1 MPPSQAST
9 PASHSTKDS
18 GVGLQYPGTS
28 PPRRGCSQ
36 VRKEDLPR
44 SRGCWV
50 YSPVRN
56 RLHKTNLDKAGR
68 AKEDREGNEEAHAH
82 KDPPFVPPPG
92 TVIYTVLPDGAPLPE
107 GTVAYGPPPA
117 AANGGSIAPGSVI
130 YGPPPVGA
138 QVVYGLL
145 PPNFTVPL
153 IPFGDLHCNVP
164 KHHDL
169 VRYRVAGL

>member
-1 MPPSQAST
+1 MF
-9 PASHSTKDS
+9 
-18 GVGLQYPGTS
+18 
-28 PPRRGCSQ
+28 
-36 VRKEDLPR
+36 
-44 SRGCWV
+44 
-50 YSPVRN
+50 
-56 RLHKTNLDKAGR
+56 KAGR
-68 AKEDREGNEEAHAH
+68 AEEDSEGNVEARAH
-82 KDPPFVPPPG
+82 KDLPFVPPPG
-92 TVIYTVLPDGAPLPE
+92 TVIYTALPDGAPLPQ

-153 IPFGDLHCNVP
+153 IPFGDLRCNVP

-169 VRYRVAGL
+169 VRHRVAGL